1 LIILRNKKS
10 PHRSLC
16 SCKDVK

>member
-16 SCKDVK
+16 SCKDV

>member
-1 LIILRNKKS
+1 LRNKKS

-16 SCKDVK
+16 FCKDV

>member
-1 LIILRNKKS
+1 VIILRNKKS

-16 SCKDVK
+16 FCKDV

>member
-1 LIILRNKKS
+1 VIILRNKKS

-16 SCKDVK
+16 LCKDV